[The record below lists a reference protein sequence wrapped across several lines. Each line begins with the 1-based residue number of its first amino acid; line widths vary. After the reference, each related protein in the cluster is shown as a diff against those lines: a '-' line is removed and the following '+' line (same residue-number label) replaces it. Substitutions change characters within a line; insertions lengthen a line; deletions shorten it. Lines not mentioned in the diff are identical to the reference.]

1 MLWDGN
7 VHLAMPTEAG
17 PQLLPVHRGR
27 LCGGEAC
34 VCVCARAHYAGMCVH
49 MSISTFLL
57 CPLLELSDPTLVMSE
72 LEDLVQLYRQCTAK
86 FQKVSITPTSV

>member
-1 MLWDGN
+1 MFTWPCPLRQAPSSFLYTG
-7 VHLAMPTEAG
+7 AG
-17 PQLLPVHRGR
+17 CVEVRH
-27 LCGGEAC
+27 
-34 VCVCARAHYAGMCVH
+34 VCVCARARYAGMCVH